1 MKKNYDLQLHLYN
14 KQIQGIRKQQRL
26 ILLRVKIK
34 RLHNKGGTI
43 MLKITYFMAMLGK
56 IKEGQISC

>member
-34 RLHNKGGTI
+34 RLHNKG
-43 MLKITYFMAMLGK
+43 
-56 IKEGQISC
+56 